1 MNRFYMDKHLPREV
15 PQSLRRLA
23 RLLDSQFSIGNF
35 RFGLD
40 PVLGLVPGVG
50 DFISLTISGGFLA
63 LAAKHGASRKLL
75 ILMAL
80 NVLFDA
86 IIGSIPILG
95 QIFDFFYK
103 ANNRN
108 VRLLE
113 KHYHKGKY
121 KGSGKDVIAII
132 IIVLLLV
139 AALLIFLMW
148 KLIAW
153 LVELL

>member
-1 MNRFYMDKHLPREV
+1 MKEHLPQEV

-23 RLLDSQFSIGNF
+23 RLLDSQFRIGNF

-40 PVLGLVPGVG
+40 PLLGLFPGVG
-50 DFISLTISGGFLA
+50 DFIALTLSGGIIA
-63 LAAKHGASRKLL
+63 MAARHGASRKLL

-80 NVLFDA
+80 NALFDA
-86 IIGSIPILG
+86 VVGTIPIIG

-113 KHYHKGKY
+113 NYYHKGKY

-132 IIVLLLV
+132 IVVLLLA
-139 AALLIFLMW
+139 AALMIFLIW

-153 LVELL
+153 LADKL